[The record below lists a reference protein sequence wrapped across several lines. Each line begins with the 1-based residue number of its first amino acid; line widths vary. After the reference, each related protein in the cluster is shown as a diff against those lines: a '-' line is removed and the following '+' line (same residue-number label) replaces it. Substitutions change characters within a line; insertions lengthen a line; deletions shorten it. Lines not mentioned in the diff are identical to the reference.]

1 MSSRRNFLKQL
12 GLGFGLFAV
21 TPQLLK
27 ALDKSEGTET
37 TFDINEDTTIE
48 SLRNSLNNLSEDDKE
63 LTEKFFEYLKKNN
76 VGFTWERVYSPIFQL
91 KTGKVLQVHAYKTK
105 TKFNENWKCGYFE
118 TSFQSL
124 SGGTFIEHQYETIDQ
139 YYDML
144 FTRICSE
151 MRKNSNSN
159 RFYIYQL
166 MFSPVMYDPEY
177 FDAERAIA
185 IRYAKR

>member
-48 SLRNSLNNLSEDDKE
+48 SLRNSLNDLNEEDKE
-63 LTEKFFEYLKKNN
+63 LTERFFEYLKKNN
-76 VGFTWERVYSPIFQL
+76 VGFTWERVYSPVFKL
-91 KTGKVLQVHAYKTK
+91 KNKYGGELMQVNAYKK
-105 TKFNENWKCGYFE
+105 KIKFSENWKSGYYE
-118 TSFQSL
+118 IY
-124 SGGTFIEHQYETIDQ
+124 SGDTFIKHQYETIDE

-144 FTRICSE
+144 FTRICSD
-151 MRKNSNSN
+151 MRKNSNSK

-166 MFSPVMYDPEY
+166 MLIPLMYNPVN
-177 FDAERAIA
+177 FDTERGIV
-185 IRYAKR
+185 IKYAK